1 MKQENIDEKILLILN
16 KLYGYELK
24 IKEELEKQG
33 YIVEFFNLT
42 KE

>member
-1 MKQENIDEKILLILN
+1 MKKILLILN

-24 IKEELEKQG
+24 IKKELERQG